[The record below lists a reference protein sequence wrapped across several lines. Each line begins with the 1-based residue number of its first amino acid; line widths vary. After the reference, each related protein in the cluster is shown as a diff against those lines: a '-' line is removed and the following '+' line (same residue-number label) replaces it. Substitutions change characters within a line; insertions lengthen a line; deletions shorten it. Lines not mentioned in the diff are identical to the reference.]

1 MYVVH
6 TVHLHTARRTV
17 HDPRCTTYAMHAVN
31 SSILYNVRC
40 TLITEQVHGSILSL
54 SKGGRIGHLYK
65 DDRIGHLYMLNA
77 VEYRYT
83 GAVVMHRYIRV

>member
-1 MYVVH
+1 MVH

-17 HDPRCTTYAMHAVN
+17 HDPRCAMHAVN

-40 TLITEQVHGSILSL
+40 TLITEQVYGSILSL

-65 DDRIGHLYMLNA
+65 DDRIGHLYMSNA
-77 VEYRYT
+77 VEYRHS
-83 GAVVMHRYIRV
+83 GAVVIYRYIRV